1 MSEREATWMER
12 VCIDSRRTMVTGR
25 ASLRVRSASLIL
37 GGIVGLAV
45 GAGAVLLLGSSGS
58 RLAGPEEGSA
68 GALASDFVAP
78 FGILREAHADLEE
91 GTYDFFPNRRSVWI
105 VNRDNGRMANYHFRD
120 DEVGSVD
127 RSRVAQ
133 IDLNTF
139 PRKDTVL
146 ILSDRN
152 LNNILWCCNVRT
164 GDVQMWYPGRDGT
177 LRSEMPIASSADLRP
192 KNP

>member
-1 MSEREATWMER
+1 MSASEANWTERMGVDPRQT
-12 VCIDSRRTMVTGR
+12 VVTGR

-37 GGIVGLAV
+37 GVVVGLAL
-45 GAGAVLLLGSSGS
+45 GAGAVLLLGSRGP
-58 RLAGPEEGSA
+58 RLAGHDEGST
-68 GALASDFVAP
+68 GALAADFVAP
-78 FGILREAHADLEE
+78 FAVLREAHADLEE